1 MGQLSKY
8 AQHENKILGIAGCT
22 AAIILLLIGRE
33 KRNRQVHKSLNE
45 TDKRKIES
53 YKHIL
58 LVHGNYEQI

>member
-33 KRNRQVHKSLNE
+33 KRNRQVPKG
-45 TDKRKIES
+45 
-53 YKHIL
+53 
-58 LVHGNYEQI
+58 LVRRIREK